1 MPEPHEAVRPAPRS
15 NVLTKTSAGSSWSST
30 DRLAPAGNTSGR
42 AATRSPI
49 AIRSDSTYLSTWA
62 TRWGL
67 PVVTAVNSSAGS
79 SSGSLAPVSGFR
91 PATTGTGGVKS
102 TAGCSRPIWRTPSPV
117 VAARRT
123 VYSAWPLRITAASAP
138 RRSSTTRPRQRMPFP
153 QNSADE
159 PSGLK
164 NQACGTSGRAS

>member
-15 NVLTKTSAGSSWSST
+15 KVRTKTSAGSSGSST
-30 DRLAPAGNTSGR
+30 DRFAPAGNTSGQ

-49 AIRSDSTYLSTWA
+49 AIRSDSTYLSMTA

-79 SSGSLAPVSGFR
+79 SPGRRASVSGFR
-91 PATTGTGGVKS
+91 PATTGVLGAKS
-102 TAGCSRPIWRTPSPV
+102 TAGCSRLIWRTPSPV

-123 VYSAWPLRITAASAP
+123 VYCAPPLRITAASAP
-138 RRSSTTRPRQRMPFP
+138 RWSKTTRPRQRMPFP

-164 NQACGTSGRAS
+164 NQASGRSGTAS